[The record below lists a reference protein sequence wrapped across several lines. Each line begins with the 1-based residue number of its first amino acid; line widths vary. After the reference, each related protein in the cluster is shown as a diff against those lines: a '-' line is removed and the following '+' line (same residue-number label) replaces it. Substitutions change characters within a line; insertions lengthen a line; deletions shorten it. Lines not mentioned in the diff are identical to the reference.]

1 MAYSYFVAR
10 LWRCRLMKH
19 HNVDKSSSPGI
30 VIGQK
35 WLYIAPLVSD
45 LPSAPRLHVLTQY
58 VSIGGFDHCR
68 DRYVLPPAA
77 HKSRC
82 SGIQSP
88 AVLTCRAS
96 SHAYH
101 MPSINTQNAQYKWL
115 TREDLPQLAH
125 ILPSLNVAQISV
137 HDVVRTARPVWA
149 NPFGGLCHRLRYRHI
164 DRYSHVLGPAQQQ
177 HCVRA
182 VRRGISS
189 TPCSV

>member
-1 MAYSYFVAR
+1 LSRQVCPSA
-10 LWRCRLMKH
+10 
-19 HNVDKSSSPGI
+19 SSPQVKMLRYTI
-30 VIGQK
+30 
-35 WLYIAPLVSD
+35 SRSFD
-45 LPSAPRLHVLTQY
+45 LPCVVPC
-58 VSIGGFDHCR
+58 VS
-68 DRYVLPPAA
+68 
-77 HKSRC
+77 
-82 SGIQSP
+82 Q
-88 AVLTCRAS
+88 
-96 SHAYH
+96 
-101 MPSINTQNAQYKWL
+101 PSINTQNAQYKWL

-189 TPCSV
+189 TPCSVQPSRRPEPSRSYHNW